1 MGGDG
6 MDLWDTTASASHERI
21 RMPQPTIMKFWASLM
36 REALVVVLV
45 ELQPLMRHREELTL
59 DSIRLADLGATEV
72 DDSEEIDLAIFY
84 ALQPFDSFG
93 GNILGTA
100 GFSLLEARSRR
111 QGDLLVHRVNGD
123 DNPRTDHG
131 SQAVSGGLQ
140 GVFQ

>member
-1 MGGDG
+1 MLDG
-6 MDLWDTTASASHERI
+6 VPLQQLAPPLE
-21 RMPQPTIMKFWASLM
+21 SLQQVDK
-36 REALVVVLV
+36 EHPHLGALVDVLV
-45 ELQPLMRHREELTL
+45 ELQPLVRHREELTL
-59 DSIRLADLGATEV
+59 DGSRLADLGATEV
-72 DDSEEIDLAIFY
+72 DDSEEIDLAVFY

-93 GNILGTA
+93 GNILGAA